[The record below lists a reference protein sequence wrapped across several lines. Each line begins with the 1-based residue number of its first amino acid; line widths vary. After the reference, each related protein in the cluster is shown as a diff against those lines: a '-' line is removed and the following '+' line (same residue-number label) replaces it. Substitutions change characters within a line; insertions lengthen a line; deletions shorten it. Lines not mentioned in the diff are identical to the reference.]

1 LAEYADRY
9 DIGSQ
14 ESTARKYSTVEI
26 VRRIMTKYVLR
37 HKALFSLELVLVL
50 IKMLTV
56 LAGPF
61 LYKVVLDSYIMKTPD
76 ASDLWLANHIK
87 SLAIWIWGHPDPTL
101 VSLLLVSALI
111 YTCIALAEWTVT
123 STQQYYIEKLGLM
136 VIADIR
142 TDFFNHINNL
152 SQSFFEYG
160 NTGRLVSRVTN
171 DAEALKKILS
181 TGVVGL
187 IADLLMA
194 VSVIL
199 MMAFID
205 LQLTMVALLIAPVL
219 ALTSRIFQN
228 WTKEAWRVA
237 RRNVASLT
245 GKVQDLM
252 YGAKLTKSLVQEE
265 RSLRDFDAVNELNMQ
280 TQIKAETVS
289 VAYSSVV
296 TVLSSVTTAAIWYLG
311 GVNVLQ
317 ATHTIG
323 DLVAFSNYSETFFT
337 PIQNLAMMYGE
348 VQSALAGA
356 ERIFNVMDQVPEVT
370 EIPEPI
376 HLQDMKGEITF
387 KDVGFSYTEGQPVL
401 QNINL
406 NIKPGE
412 KVAIFGP
419 TGSGKSTIINL
430 LGRFYDPL
438 EGTVYIDGYNLRSL
452 AFDSLR
458 KEVSIVLQEPYLFN
472 GTVEYN
478 LKFGNPEVSD
488 EEMIRVAKYVGIH
501 DAVAELEKGY
511 KTILHERGTNLSY
524 GQRQLVCLA
533 RAIIADPRILVFDE
547 ATSSVDPYTE
557 AKIQDT
563 LRKEMENRTVILV
576 THRVS
581 TVRDMDRIIVLNDG
595 MIQAEGN
602 HDWLLSN
609 CDLYRELCEMQLVE
623 VELATPSIQA
633 LSS

>member
-1 LAEYADRY
+1 MAEYVDRY

-14 ESTARKYSTVEI
+14 ESTIRKYSTVEI
-26 VRRIMTKYVLR
+26 VRRIMAKYVMK
-37 HKALFSLELVLVL
+37 HKALFALELALVIL
-50 IKMLTV
+50 KMMTV
-56 LAGPF
+56 LASPY
-61 LYKVVLDSYIMKTPD
+61 LYKVVLDSYITRTPD
-76 ASDLWLANHIK
+76 ASDIWLSNLIK
-87 SLAIWIWGHPDPTL
+87 SWAIWIWGHPDPTL

-111 YTCIALAEWTVT
+111 YAGIALAEWMVT
-123 STQQYYIEKLGLM
+123 STQQYYIEKLGLI

-152 SQSFFEYG
+152 SQRFFEYG

-194 VSVIL
+194 LSVIL

-296 TVLSSVTTAAIWYLG
+296 TVLSSLTTAAIWYLG

-348 VQSALAGA
+348 IQSALTGA

-370 EIPEPI
+370 ESPDPVY
-376 HLQDMKGEITF
+376 LQDMNGEITF
-387 KDVGFSYTEGQPVL
+387 RDVGFSYTEGQPVL
-401 QNINL
+401 KNINL
-406 NIKPGE
+406 NIRPGE

-430 LGRFYDPL
+430 LGRFYDPV
-438 EGTVYIDGYNLRSL
+438 EGSVYIDGCDLRSL
-452 AFDSLR
+452 SFNSLR
-458 KEVSIVLQEPYLFN
+458 REVSIVLQEPYLFN

-478 LKFGNPEVSD
+478 LKFGNPNISD
-488 EEMIRVAKYVGIH
+488 NDMIRVARYVGVHNAIT
-501 DAVAELEKGY
+501 ELEKGY
-511 KTILHERGTNLSY
+511 QTVLHERGTNLSY
-524 GQRQLVCLA
+524 GQRQLICLA

-557 AKIQDT
+557 ARIQET
-563 LRKEMENRTVILV
+563 LRKEMTNRTVILV

-581 TVRDMDRIIVLNDG
+581 TVRDMDRIIVLKDG
-595 MIQAEGN
+595 MIQAEGD
-602 HDWLLSN
+602 HEWLLRN

-623 VELATPSIQA
+623 VDLTAQLT
-633 LSS
+633 